1 MPMPLENHGPAGSAP
16 APARKRRS
24 LFGKVFRGAGWL
36 AGGPVDWIATRRI
49 ARSASFIRDL
59 VVTLRVGP
67 QRDARFKT
75 HDDGV
80 FDLQATAFCYGLSV
94 HELEARLAARRRQS
108 ARIAYGTFALAW
120 FFLLAWLWHALSS
133 PWNAARI
140 ASALDFLPFCVLF
153 FLVAFYNA
161 LLNFQVR
168 IGRRASWREYLA
180 TSERFWPC

>member
-1 MPMPLENHGPAGSAP
+1 MPIPFESHRPAASMP

-24 LFGKVFRGAGWL
+24 LFGRVFRGAGWL

-59 VVTLRVGP
+59 VVSLRVGP
-67 QRDARFKT
+67 QRDTRFKT
-75 HDDGV
+75 GDDGG

-94 HELEARLAARRRQS
+94 HELAARLTARRRQS
-108 ARIAYGTFALAW
+108 ARIAYASFALAW

-133 PWNAARI
+133 TWSAARI
-140 ASALDFLPFCVLF
+140 ASALDFLPFCALF
-153 FLVAFYNA
+153 FLVAFCNA
-161 LLNFQVR
+161 LLNFQIR
-168 IGRRASWREYLA
+168 IGRTASWREYLA